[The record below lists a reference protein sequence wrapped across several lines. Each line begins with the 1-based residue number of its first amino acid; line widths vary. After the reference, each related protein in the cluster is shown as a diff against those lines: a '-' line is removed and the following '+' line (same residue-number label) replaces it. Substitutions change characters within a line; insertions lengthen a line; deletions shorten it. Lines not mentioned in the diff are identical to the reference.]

1 MARLKSK
8 IIGDTSVLFDP
19 SDDLPVIEDVGSTQT
34 FAPPIQTQA
43 AVQATQPASQVASTP
58 TLLDDPVVPSEFS
71 LASSQLTAQLTPAL
85 TPLDD
90 PFCPRQIS
98 FTIPGQPGVQVTATE
113 NSGNID
119 FTVDVLDS
127 STLTGDLRG
136 LFFQFNESKL
146 GSLQVT
152 GGEGLITDQQIAAN
166 AVINLGNG
174 DNMLGAAS
182 PFDVGIEFGTQGI
195 GKGDDISGP
204 VHFTLSDAA
213 NDLTLDDFALL
224 QFGARVTSIG
234 DPAHRVASEKI
245 VAIAPAAPHAF
256 NDDFKIFEDGA
267 SGLNAPS
274 KTPTAVTFD
283 VLLNDKDADTPHDQL
298 IITGF
303 HDGPAH
309 GTVAISADGH
319 SVLYTPALDYSG
331 SDSFVYCMS
340 DGHGGQDSATVNVSI
355 DAVADVPKIDF
366 NVLPGADVYHFILDV
381 TATQNDAD
389 GSEFIKS
396 IDAALGGLPDG
407 VSVAPLGV
415 TNSGP
420 GQLEQ
425 QFMVTLPQDRDSKFD
440 LTFTAVSQETSN
452 GDQETATKTVPIELD
467 FNQNFFNPSFFADD
481 QNIWGPGPAFNFHDE
496 RFIGLDKTF
505 DPPQIDFLI
514 PPTPFLL
521 FGDAFIQAK
530 VGFDFNVSIT
540 GGQLDAA
547 LPCDVTLDTAYNK
560 TTDQLLVD
568 PTFKISAPGA
578 TIDAMGPG
586 GSLSIDPI
594 FDTLFKLQAGL
605 DVVIDTL
612 NLVNID
618 QRVNPDLPGLSLST
632 GDAHIDFPLAPGF
645 SLGFAFP
652 QVDPQGGPSTAD
664 PLVAHDS
671 SDNFVQINLDVD
683 QFAANFFPP
692 IAAIGAPIPFDVPIP
707 LVANISGSVVPFDSD
722 VTGGLKL
729 SQDLSMHVVGLKGTL
744 TYENNSTQDFQFGH
758 AFTIDHAKA
767 KDANGDS
774 KIDFSLSITPEVEL
788 TNNTDIVIDVNL
800 GLELFRISG
809 TFSPI
814 VGDDSH
820 FNTALVNFHQGFDI
834 ASIPV
839 LHSQPFDLNFGSQ
852 DFTLGVDTNNQLGQL
867 VQAMAGF
874 GGGSGAA
881 ESLSTVALGADTSQ
895 QTLLTTPQHA

>member
-1 MARLKSK
+1 M
-8 IIGDTSVLFDP
+8 
-19 SDDLPVIEDVGSTQT
+19 TQ
-34 FAPPIQTQA
+34 
-43 AVQATQPASQVASTP
+43 
-58 TLLDDPVVPSEFS
+58 
-71 LASSQLTAQLTPAL
+71 
-85 TPLDD
+85 
-90 PFCPRQIS
+90 FCPRQIS
-98 FTIPGQPGVQVTATE
+98 FTIPGKVGVQVTATE
-113 NSGNID
+113 NGGNID
-119 FTVDVLDS
+119 FTVDVLDGS
-127 STLTGDLRG
+127 ALTGDLRG

-146 GSLQVT
+146 GTLQIM
-152 GGEGLITDQQIAAN
+152 GGDGPITSTQINAN
-166 AVINLGNG
+166 AVIDLGNG
-174 DNMLGAAS
+174 DNMKGAAS
-182 PFDVGIEFGTQGI
+182 PFDVGIAFGSQGI
-195 GKGDDISGP
+195 GKGDDINGP
-204 VHFTLSDAA
+204 VHFTLTDTAGP
-213 NDLTLDDFALL
+213 LTLDDFAHL

-234 DPAHRVASEKI
+234 DPAAPNQRNDSEKI
-245 VAIAPAAPHAF
+245 VAVAPAAPDAHDDVF
-256 NDDFKIFEDGA
+256 NIFEDGA
-267 SGLNAPS
+267 SGLTAPS
-274 KTPTAVTFD
+274 KTPTAVTFN
-283 VLLNDKDADTPHDQL
+283 VLTNDTDADNDQL
-298 IITGF
+298 IITDV
-303 HDGPAH
+303 HQDAIHH
-309 GTVAISADGH
+309 GTVTISPDGH
-319 SVLYTPALDYSG
+319 SILYTPDLDYSG
-331 SDSFVYCMS
+331 TDTFVYCVS
-340 DGHGGQDSATVNVSI
+340 DGHGGEDNATVNVSI

-452 GDQETATKTVPIELD
+452 GDQETATKSVPIELD

-514 PPTPFLL
+514 PPTPFVL

-540 GGQLDAA
+540 GGQLDAT

-578 TIDAMGPG
+578 TIDATGPG

-605 DVVIDTL
+605 DVIIDKL

-632 GDAHIDFPLAPGF
+632 GDAHIEFPLAPGF
-645 SLGFAFP
+645 SLGFVFP

-744 TYENNSTQDFQFGH
+744 TYEDNSTQDFQFGQ

-774 KIDFSLSITPEVEL
+774 NIDFSLSITPEVEL

-839 LHSQPFDLNFGSQ
+839 LHSQPFDLSFGSQ
-852 DFTLGVDTNNQLGQL
+852 DFTLGVDGAGSGQL
-867 VQAMAGF
+867 VQAMAAF

-881 ESLSTVALGADTSQ
+881 DGLNAPFVNADTSQ
-895 QTLLTTPQHA
+895 QTFLTTPHT